1 MQKGLQRTLLL
12 TFQKDYKHGCYSTVF
27 KVDYKILTSFIH
39 TMLDTVHFGPTDTH
53 TLAGLHLDRR
63 LSALNVHLF
72 ESSLNFVQ
80 QELFYAPDWEAWPLN
95 FWEVSISM
103 ETVSMVTGH
112 LLVTDNGLT
121 KGTIGH
127 VSVLAWV
134 PGCLAG
140 SFGLFIFF
148 NVRK

>member
-39 TMLDTVHFGPTDTH
+39 TMLDTLWTNKHTHTH

-63 LSALNVHLF
+63 PSSLNVHLF
-72 ESSLNFVQ
+72 ESSLNFVRLQ
-80 QELFYAPDWEAWPLN
+80 QEAWPLN

-112 LLVTDNGLT
+112 LLVTDNGFT
-121 KGTIGH
+121 KRHHWACVGVGMG
-127 VSVLAWV
+127 SRMSGWLFWV
-134 PGCLAG
+134 
-140 SFGLFIFF
+140 FFIFF

>member
-1 MQKGLQRTLLL
+1 
-12 TFQKDYKHGCYSTVF
+12 
-27 KVDYKILTSFIH
+27 
-39 TMLDTVHFGPTDTH
+39 
-53 TLAGLHLDRR
+53 
-63 LSALNVHLF
+63 
-72 ESSLNFVQ
+72 
-80 QELFYAPDWEAWPLN
+80 
-95 FWEVSISM
+95 M

-140 SFGLFIFF
+140 SFGLFYFL
-148 NVRK
+148 